1 MLIHLIVATLVS
13 SPIASPAESRVSAK
27 APVMWASDAAV
38 AGQAPATPEQK
49 PKKAK
54 KPKKEKKAKAAG
66 EETPAPDEEV
76 DPDVVEPVR
85 RGDGFTWKQHPSI
98 RYGSNFRLDFQAK
111 LQEDA
116 HASYPD
122 ADGLKDAV
130 TGEPK
135 VFDLHRNRIGIE
147 GRLFKHID
155 FEVERELTEKE
166 LTEREILQGIPS
178 QSQWKD
184 VNVNVDYIK
193 NAQIQVGKFK
203 IPFGLDELTG
213 DSHNDFV
220 YRSLGASY
228 LSSARDVGLMVHG
241 RFFKRGLSYSA
252 GVFAHDGDNARSKKI
267 EGGDETVA
275 ARVSGVPFR
284 KVGVP
289 GLELG
294 TAFTV
299 SKLSD
304 DSFRPNGL
312 RGRTV
317 MTQDTFFEPVYV
329 KGQRRRWE
337 GDADWTA
344 GPVSMRTEF
353 TQVIDQRQGQG
364 FGGEDLPDVRARSWY
379 LTGTWIVTGE
389 EKTRPVKAANDFL
402 QGGFGAVELAARYE
416 RIWYDSVGEG
426 QVFRG
431 PRAENVQG
439 SGDRVLTLG
448 VSWTLNRF
456 IKLQVNGIRERVE
469 DPDRSPVANGAAFWS
484 RVFRLQ
490 LVL

>member
-1 MLIHLIVATLVS
+1 MLIEFIIATLVS
-13 SPIASPAESRVSAK
+13 SSPDLRLAAG
-27 APVMWASDAAV
+27 APAMWAYGVADSG
-38 AGQAPATPEQK
+38 AGQTAATPAKQ

-54 KPKKEKKAKAAG
+54 KPKKEKKAKAAADD
-66 EETPAPDEEV
+66 TPAPDEPI
-76 DPDVVEPVR
+76 DPDAVEPVR

-122 ADGLKDAV
+122 AKGLLDPV

-135 VFDLHRNRIGIE
+135 EFDLHRNRVGIQ
-147 GRLFKHID
+147 GKLFKHID

-166 LTEREILQGIPS
+166 LTERDILEGIPS

-193 NAQIQVGKFK
+193 NAQIQAGKFK

-213 DSHNDFV
+213 DSHNDYV
-220 YRSLGASY
+220 YRSLGANY
-228 LSSARDVGLMVHG
+228 LASARDIGLMVHG
-241 RFFKRGLSYSA
+241 RFFKRGLSYAA

-267 EGGDETVA
+267 QGGDQTVA

-284 KVGVP
+284 NYGVP

-299 SKLSD
+299 SKLTD

-337 GDADWTA
+337 ADADWTA
-344 GPVSMRTEF
+344 GPVSVRTEF
-353 TQVIDQRQGQG
+353 TQVIDQRLEQG
-364 FGGEDLPDVRARSWY
+364 FGGQDLPDARARSWY
-379 LTGTWIVTGE
+379 LSGTWVVTGE
-389 EKTRPVKAANDFL
+389 EKTRPVKAANDLL
-402 QGGFGAVELAARYE
+402 QGGFGAVELAARFD
-416 RIWYDSVGEG
+416 RLWFGSVDSGVG
-426 QVFRG
+426 FRG
-431 PRAENVQG
+431 PRAETIQA
-439 SGDRVLTLG
+439 SGHRVLTLG
-448 VSWTLNRF
+448 VNWTLNRF
-456 IKLQVNGIRERVE
+456 IKLQVNAIRERVE
-469 DPDRSPVANGAAFWS
+469 DPDRSPVANDAAFWS
-484 RVFRLQ
+484 RVLRFQ